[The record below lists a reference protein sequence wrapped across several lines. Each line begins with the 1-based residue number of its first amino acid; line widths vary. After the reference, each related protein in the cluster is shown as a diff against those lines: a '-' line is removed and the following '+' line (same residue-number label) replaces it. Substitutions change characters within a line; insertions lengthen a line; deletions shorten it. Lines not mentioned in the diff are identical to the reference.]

1 RDEPAHFALP
11 ERPPS
16 PAVEPVGSSSDGRRE
31 VRRDQATGAIE
42 IINDLTYFRPLRFLD
57 TGLEY
62 LDRGRDVYR
71 IVEGDPLSAAT
82 RSERSI
88 AIGRG
93 DWRTRV
99 ETVSTMSA
107 TASDYHVTNMLEAYE
122 GDTRVF
128 AKTWHA

>member
-1 RDEPAHFALP
+1 
-11 ERPPS
+11 
-16 PAVEPVGSSSDGRRE
+16 
-31 VRRDQATGAIE
+31 
-42 IINDLTYFRPLRFLD
+42 
-57 TGLEY
+57 
-62 LDRGRDVYR
+62 VYR
-71 IVEGDPLSAAT
+71 IVEGDPLSATT

-107 TASDYHVTNMLEAYE
+107 TAGDYHVTNMLEAYE

-128 AKTWHA
+128 AKTWHAVIPRDFT